1 MADIRCP
8 MCSKPNPAEAE
19 DCGFCGARLKPVL
32 AGGAPTPPGEQQGLP
47 PMPDWLSRL
56 RSPDD
61 SAPEAT
67 PPGSDAGEDDW
78 LARLRASDPQW
89 SSGEGSEGG
98 GGSTAATPARSSG
111 EGPDWLNRLRE
122 ASSEETGPPQGEVPD
137 WLAEPQPPAASPAA
151 AAAAEGE
158 DVPDWLARVRAR
170 RTEDQGDGALSDEG
184 SNDAL
189 DAVLPDVFNLER
201 TGWHSGLTGLLPEP
215 TAEAPDALPSARPS
229 MPVWMDE
236 GGAEDRP
243 LRTGELPGAPQRKPT
258 SPLKPEPAPEDE
270 SPPAVG
276 QRTGELPRRGTDR
289 LKAKDEKAGTGAL
302 RGRSTG
308 RLARLAAAA
317 KERER
322 TGPLGTL
329 PAETPPVETPPAEAA
344 ASWPP
349 SEPSAEPPQRSTGRL
364 AALVG
369 LGAGEAS
376 QPPTP
381 PVAPPPVTP
390 PFGFGDLED
399 ETGLSS
405 LAPAFEEPD
414 SQPTRPPAV
423 LPTTVEPPA
432 MAPASDAMVKSDWL
446 RELEQPVSE
455 SAGLP
460 AMPSA
465 PALVLPEGEVGDFD
479 LGSLEVPDWL
489 ADAGS
494 MPSDAAIAPEQ
505 RPDLAPA
512 TLPTWLE
519 AMRPVDTFH
528 SVVEILP
535 EEDQAVES
543 AGPLAG
549 LRGVLMAEPVVA
561 LPRITGVGS
570 TRLNVSER
578 QTAQAEALHKL
589 VQDELREIPAMTR
602 ARARLPLLRWAIGGM
617 LLLAVALPI
626 LLRLS
631 VFALP
636 TVEPVE
642 LGQLVGLVAGLPGDR
657 PVLLVF
663 DYEPASA
670 GELEV
675 VAGPLLEDLMSKGLP
690 IATLSTRPTGPPL
703 AERLMRQR
711 GAGFDYRSG
720 EDYVHLGYLSG
731 GVPAIQLFAAGPR
744 TAVLSGFAAA
754 IADGGSPAA
763 GWNAPLLANVS
774 SLSDFGMVAVI
785 TAGAETARAWT
796 EQTSPWLAGRPL
808 VMVLSAGVE
817 PMIRPYYESLTPAV
831 NGLLSGEPAA
841 VAYELRNGRAGPA
854 VARWNPF
861 SLGILVSEVLL
872 AGGAVYGLGAWL
884 LSALRPKPKAK
895 RS

>member
-32 AGGAPTPPGEQQGLP
+32 AGGGAAPPDPQGLP

-61 SAPEAT
+61 PAPEAT
-67 PPGSDAGEDDW
+67 PAGTGEGEGDW
-78 LARLRASDPQW
+78 LARLRATDPQW
-89 SSGEGSEGG
+89 SSSEGG
-98 GGSTAATPARSSG
+98 EGEAGSPAAPSARPAG
-111 EGPDWLNRLRE
+111 EGPDWLSRLRE
-122 ASSEETGPPQGEVPD
+122 ASSEEAGPPQGEVPD
-137 WLAEPQPPAASPAA
+137 WLAESLPPAAPPTGESP
-151 AAAAEGE
+151 AEGE
-158 DVPDWLARVRAR
+158 GVPDWLARVRAKR
-170 RTEDQGDGALSDEG
+170 VEDQVEEAPGEEEVS
-184 SNDAL
+184 DAL
-189 DAVLPDVFNLER
+189 DGVLPDVFNLEK

-215 TAEAPDALPSARPS
+215 TAEGPDALPSARPA

-236 GGAEDRP
+236 GGSEERP
-243 LRTGELPGAPQRKPT
+243 LRTGELPGAPPRKPT
-258 SPLKPEPAPEDE
+258 SPLKSEPAPEDE
-270 SPPAVG
+270 SPPAPG
-276 QRTGELPRRGTDR
+276 QRTGELPRRSTDR
-289 LKAKDEKAGTGAL
+289 LKAKEDKADTGAL

-322 TGPLGTL
+322 TGPLAT
-329 PAETPPVETPPAEAA
+329 PPEATPPVDSPPPKPAP
-344 ASWPP
+344 SWPP
-349 SEPSAEPPQRSTGRL
+349 SEPMAEPPQRSTGRL
-364 AALVG
+364 ASLAG
-369 LGAGEAS
+369 LGAGAAS

-381 PVAPPPVTP
+381 PVEPPPVTP

-423 LPTTVEPPA
+423 LPTTVEPA
-432 MAPASDAMVKSDWL
+432 AEAPAAEAAPKSDWL
-446 RELEQPVSE
+446 RELEQPAPE
-455 SAGLP
+455 P
-460 AMPSA
+460 AAPPAKPYA
-465 PALVLPEGEVGDFD
+465 PALVLPEGESAEFD
-479 LGSLEVPDWL
+479 LGSLDVPDWL
-489 ADAGS
+489 TDAGS
-494 MPSDAAIAPEQ
+494 MPSDAAIAPDQ

-535 EEDQAVES
+535 EDDQAVES

-578 QTAQAEALHKL
+578 QMAQAEALHKL
-589 VQDELREIPAMTR
+589 VQDELREIPAVTRTR
-602 ARARLPLLRWAIGGM
+602 AKLPLLRWAIGGLM
-617 LLLAVALPI
+617 LLAVALPI

-636 TVEPVE
+636 LVEPVE
-642 LGQLVGLVAGLPGDR
+642 LGQLVGLVAGLPTDR

-663 DYEPASA
+663 DYEPANA

-675 VAGPLLEDLMSKGLP
+675 VAGPFLEDLMSKGLP
-690 IATLSTRPTGPPL
+690 IATVSTRPTGPPL
-703 AERLMRQR
+703 AERLLRQR

-744 TAVLSGFAAA
+744 TAVLSGFAATV
-754 IADGGSPAA
+754 DGGGGTAA
-763 GWNAPLLANVS
+763 GWSAPLLGGVS

-796 EQTSPWLAGRPL
+796 EQASPWLAGRPL

-817 PMIRPYYESLTPAV
+817 PMIRPYYEALTPAV

-861 SLGILVSEVLL
+861 SLGILLSELL
-872 AGGAVYGLGAWL
+872 LVAGGVYGLGAWL
-884 LSALRPKPKAK
+884 VNALRPKPKA
-895 RS
+895 RRP

>member
-1 MADIRCP
+1 

-19 DCGFCGARLKPVL
+19 ECGFCRARLKPVL
-32 AGGAPTPPGEQQGLP
+32 PGGGATPSGDQGLP

-61 SAPEAT
+61 PAPEAAAEET
-67 PPGSDAGEDDW
+67 GEGDGDW
-78 LARLRASDPQW
+78 LARLRATDPQW
-89 SSGEGSEGG
+89 SSSEASDGG
-98 GGSTAATPARSSG
+98 AGSTAAPPAKPAG
-111 EGPDWLNRLRE
+111 EGPDWLSRLRE
-122 ASSEETGPPQGEVPD
+122 ASSEESGPPQGEVPD
-137 WLAEPQPPAASPAA
+137 WLAESTPLAAPSGPDARA
-151 AAAAEGE
+151 DDES
-158 DVPDWLARVRAR
+158 VPDWLALVRAKR
-170 RTEDQGDGALSDEG
+170 VEDQGEEG
-184 SNDAL
+184 PEEGEVADAL
-189 DAVLPDVFNLER
+189 DGVLPDVFNLEK

-215 TAEAPDALPSARPS
+215 TAEAPDALPSARPA

-236 GGAEDRP
+236 ASEGPP
-243 LRTGELPGAPQRKPT
+243 LRTGELPGAPPRKPT
-258 SPLKPEPAPEDE
+258 APLIPEPPTEDD
-270 SPPAVG
+270 SLPPAAG
-276 QRTGELPRRGTDR
+276 QRTGELPRRSTDR
-289 LKAKDEKAGTGAL
+289 LKAKDDKQDTGAL

-308 RLARLAAAA
+308 RLAKLAAAA

-322 TGPLGTL
+322 TGPL
-329 PAETPPVETPPAEAA
+329 ATPPAEPTPPKPTP
-344 ASWPP
+344 SWPP
-349 SEPSAEPPQRSTGRL
+349 SEPTAEPPQRSTGRL
-364 AALVG
+364 AALAG
-369 LGAGEAS
+369 LGAGAVS
-376 QPPTP
+376 QPPAP
-381 PVAPPPVTP
+381 PVTPPPVTP
-390 PFGFGDLED
+390 PFGFGDLGD

-423 LPTTVEPPA
+423 LPTTVEPTAQALTAGEEP
-432 MAPASDAMVKSDWL
+432 KSDWL
-446 RELEQPVSE
+446 RELEQP
-455 SAGLP
+455 APQPQAPP
-460 AMPSA
+460 AKPSA
-465 PALVLPEGEVGDFD
+465 PALVLPEGESADFD

-489 ADAGS
+489 TDAGS

-528 SVVEILP
+528 SVVQILP
-535 EEDQAVES
+535 EDDQAVES

-578 QTAQAEALHKL
+578 QMAQAEALHKM
-589 VQDELREIPAMTR
+589 VQDELREIPAIKL
-602 ARARLPLLRWAIGGM
+602 ARARLPLLRWAIGGL

-631 VFALP
+631 VFPLP

-642 LGQLVGLVAGLPGDR
+642 LGQLVGLVAGLPTDR

-663 DYEPASA
+663 DYEPANA

-675 VAGPLLEDLMSKGLP
+675 VAGPFLEDLMSKGLP
-690 IATLSTRPTGPPL
+690 IATVSTRPTGPPL
-703 AERLMRQR
+703 AERLVRQR
-711 GAGFDYRSG
+711 GAGFGYRSG

-744 TAVLSGFAAA
+744 TAVLSGFAATVE
-754 IADGGSPAA
+754 DGGATAA
-763 GWNAPLLANVS
+763 GWSARLLEGVS

-796 EQTSPWLAGRPL
+796 EQASPWLAGRPL

-817 PMIRPYYESLTPAV
+817 PMIRPYYEALTPAV

-861 SLGILVSEVLL
+861 SMGILVSELL
-872 AGGAVYGLGAWL
+872 LVAGGVYGLGAWL
-884 LSALRPKPKAK
+884 ISALRPKPKGK
-895 RS
+895 RP

>member
-1 MADIRCP
+1 

-19 DCGFCGARLKPVL
+19 ECGFCRARLKPVL
-32 AGGAPTPPGEQQGLP
+32 PGGGATPAGDQGLP

-61 SAPEAT
+61 PAPEAT
-67 PPGSDAGEDDW
+67 PAETGEGEGDW

-89 SSGEGSEGG
+89 SSSEGSDGG
-98 GGSTAATPARSSG
+98 AGSTAAPPARPAG
-111 EGPDWLNRLRE
+111 EGPDWLSRLRE
-122 ASSEETGPPQGEVPD
+122 ASSEEAGPPQGEVPD
-137 WLAEPQPPAASPAA
+137 WLAESTPLAASPGSDARA
-151 AAAAEGE
+151 DDES
-158 DVPDWLARVRAR
+158 VPDWLARVRAKR
-170 RTEDQGDGALSDEG
+170 VEDRDEEAPEEG
-184 SNDAL
+184 EAADAL
-189 DAVLPDVFNLER
+189 DGVLPDVFNLEK

-215 TAEAPDALPSARPS
+215 TAEAADALPSAKPA

-236 GGAEDRP
+236 ASGEPP
-243 LRTGELPGAPQRKPT
+243 LRTGELPGPPRKP
-258 SPLKPEPAPEDE
+258 SAPLMSQPPTEDD
-270 SPPAVG
+270 SLPPAAG
-276 QRTGELPRRGTDR
+276 QRTGELSRRSTDR
-289 LKAKDEKAGTGAL
+289 LKAKEVKPDTGAL
-302 RGRSTG
+302 HGRSTG
-308 RLARLAAAA
+308 RLAKLAAAA

-322 TGPLGTL
+322 TGPL
-329 PAETPPVETPPAEAA
+329 ATPPAEAA
-344 ASWPP
+344 PAKPAPSWPP
-349 SEPSAEPPQRSTGRL
+349 SEPIAEPPQRSPGRL
-364 AALVG
+364 AALAG
-369 LGAGEAS
+369 LGAGAVS
-376 QPPTP
+376 QSPTP
-381 PVAPPPVTP
+381 PVIPPPVPP
-390 PFGFGDLED
+390 PFGLGGLED

-432 MAPASDAMVKSDWL
+432 EALAAAEEPKSDWL
-446 RELEQPVSE
+446 RELEQPAPE
-455 SAGLP
+455 P
-460 AMPSA
+460 AAPPAKPYA
-465 PALVLPEGEVGDFD
+465 PALVLPEGESADFD
-479 LGSLEVPDWL
+479 LGSLDVPDWL
-489 ADAGS
+489 TDAGS
-494 MPSDAAIAPEQ
+494 MPSDAAIASEQ

-535 EEDQAVES
+535 EDDQAVES

-570 TRLNVSER
+570 TRLSVSER
-578 QTAQAEALHKL
+578 QMAQAEALHRL
-589 VQDELREIPAMTR
+589 VQDELREIPALKL
-602 ARARLPLLRWAIGGM
+602 ARARLPLLRWAIGGL

-642 LGQLVGLVAGLPGDR
+642 LGQLVGLVAGLPTDR

-663 DYEPASA
+663 DYEPANA

-675 VAGPLLEDLMSKGLP
+675 VAGPFLEDLMSKGLP
-690 IATLSTRPTGPPL
+690 IATVSTRPTGPPL
-703 AERLMRQR
+703 AERLVRQR
-711 GAGFDYRSG
+711 GAGFDYLSG

-744 TAVLSGFAAA
+744 TAVLSGFAASV
-754 IADGGSPAA
+754 DDSGGTTA
-763 GWNAPLLANVS
+763 GWNAPLLEGVS

-796 EQTSPWLAGRPL
+796 EQASPWLAGRPL

-817 PMIRPYYESLTPAV
+817 PMIRPYYEALTPAV

-861 SLGILVSEVLL
+861 SLGILVSELL
-872 AGGAVYGLGAWL
+872 LVAGGVYGLGAWL
-884 LSALRPKPKAK
+884 ISALRPKPKAK
-895 RS
+895 RP